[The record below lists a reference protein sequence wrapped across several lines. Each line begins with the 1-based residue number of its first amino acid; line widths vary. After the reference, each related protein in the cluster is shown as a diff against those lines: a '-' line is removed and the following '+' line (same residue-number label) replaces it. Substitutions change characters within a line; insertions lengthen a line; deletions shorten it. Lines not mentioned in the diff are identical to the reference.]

1 MKDFL
6 HYSKY
11 KDIFLLIFKSVFQLI
26 KVNTKYKVRKIE
38 EKKNKRAADYCT
50 YYTMLLA
57 IWKWEQPV

>member
-11 KDIFLLIFKSVFQLI
+11 KDIFLLIFKLGE
-26 KVNTKYKVRKIE
+26 IE